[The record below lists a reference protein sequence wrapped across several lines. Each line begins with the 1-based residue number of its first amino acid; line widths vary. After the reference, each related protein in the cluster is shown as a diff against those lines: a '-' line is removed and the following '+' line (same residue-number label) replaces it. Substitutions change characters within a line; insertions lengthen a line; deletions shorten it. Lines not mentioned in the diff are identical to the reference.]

1 MTVSYNLGWNQNYL
15 IALAETLAQLED
27 GAGRNANPSG
37 KIRLNYKKPEDW
49 LGTLDT
55 FYFKDKILFK
65 QIKERFRRERVGINL
80 QIFNDDT
87 AVFQE
92 CRSDSDWTRDGGV
105 LKNSWSTVNLNG
117 LVSLRRSVTYR
128 FTQSERDKQLLRL
141 ANQLRLAIVPD
152 NDCGR
157 HRIR

>member
-1 MTVSYNLGWNQNYL
+1 MVRAVIRIQV
-15 IALAETLAQLED
+15 E
-27 GAGRNANPSG
+27 

-92 CRSDSDWTRDGGV
+92 CRSDSD
-105 LKNSWSTVNLNG
+105 
-117 LVSLRRSVTYR
+117 
-128 FTQSERDKQLLRL
+128 
-141 ANQLRLAIVPD
+141 
-152 NDCGR
+152 
-157 HRIR
+157 